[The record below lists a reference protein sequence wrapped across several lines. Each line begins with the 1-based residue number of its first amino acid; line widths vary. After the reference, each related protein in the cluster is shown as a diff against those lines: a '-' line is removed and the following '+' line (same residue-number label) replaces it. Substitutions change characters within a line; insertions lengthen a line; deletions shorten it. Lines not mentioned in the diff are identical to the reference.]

1 MFGPEIKII
10 LLKQESQMIYEVH
23 KKGVR
28 GQTHEVKRASQK
40 RVYFPLP
47 STPVSIE
54 SIQQL
59 FKGYNEVSNMVYYW

>member
-1 MFGPEIKII
+1 
-10 LLKQESQMIYEVH
+10 MIREVH